1 VALAIRLLRDK
12 EEGMGSI
19 IPGRR
24 LWLTAD
30 GTRLVEDGDLDARSL
45 FCGPGDEISEA
56 DAIRFGIK
64 ASPPPEDKAVKA
76 PSQDKGTVEVDP
88 ESEIPGTVDEAPA
101 PKRIMEPQSK
111 RQRKRTRR

>member
-12 EEGMGSI
+12 EAHMGSI

-30 GTRLVEDGDLDARSL
+30 GTRLVEDGDVEARSL

-56 DAIRFGIK
+56 DAVRFGLK
-64 ASPPPEDKAVKA
+64 AEPPLEDKAVKA
-76 PSQDKGTVEVDP
+76 PPEDKGP
-88 ESEIPGTVDEAPA
+88 ESAPPG
-101 PKRIMEPQSK
+101 RIVESK
-111 RQRKRTRR
+111 PNRQRRRKAAKK

>member
-12 EEGMGSI
+12 EEGMGNI

-30 GTRLVEDGDLDARSL
+30 GTRLVEDGDLEARSL

-56 DAIRFGIK
+56 DAERFGLK

-76 PSQDKGTVEVDP
+76 PPEDKGTVE
-88 ESEIPGTVDEAPA
+88 EAAAPAA
-101 PKRIMEPQSK
+101 PKRIIEPKPK
-111 RQRKRTRR
+111 RQRRSRARK